1 MSYGGY
7 NDGRRS
13 SGQLVRFGIAAVI
26 AIVGFI
32 SYMSKTQINPVT
44 GEKQRVSMN
53 VDQEKRMG
61 LEAAPQMAAKMGGA
75 LDPRSD
81 VRARAVAEVG
91 RLLVDK
97 SDASKSPYVGNFH
110 FTLLDDPKTVNAFA
124 LPGGPIF
131 ITVALYERMTDEAEL
146 AGVLG
151 HEIGHVINRHAAQHM
166 AKSELGQMLTVAVGV
181 GSSGNDDG
189 GRKAQM
195 AAMMA
200 NQMMQL
206 KYGRGD
212 ESQSD
217 EFGMRFMA
225 EAGYDPTAMLDVMKI
240 LKDSSKGGG
249 PPEMLSTHPLPETR
263 LQEIAAR
270 LKKDYPDGI
279 PRSLTRGRKLPH

>member
-1 MSYGGY
+1 MSYGY
-7 NDGRRS
+7 DDGRRAN
-13 SGQLVRFGIAAVI
+13 GQLVRWGIAAVI
-26 AIVGFI
+26 AVVGFI
-32 SYMSKTQINPVT
+32 SYMSKTQINPTT

-53 VDQEKRMG
+53 VNQEKQLG
-61 LEAAPQMAAKMGGA
+61 LEAAPQMVKQMGGA

-81 VRARAVAEVG
+81 IRARAVAEVG
-91 RLLVDK
+91 RKLV
-97 SDASKSPYVGNFH
+97 SQTEAGESPYGDNFH

-131 ITVALYERMTDEAEL
+131 ITAALYDRMTDEAEL

-181 GSSGNDDG
+181 GASGQDDG
-189 GRKAQM
+189 GRKAAL
-195 AAMMA
+195 AARMA

-217 EFGMRFMA
+217 EYGMKIMA
-225 EAGYDPTAMLDVMKI
+225 KANYDPSAMLDVMKI
-240 LKDSSKGGG
+240 LKASSKGGG
-249 PPEMLSTHPLPETR
+249 PPEILSTHPMPETR
-263 LQEIAAR
+263 IQEIADR
-270 LKKDYPDGI
+270 LKRDYPDGV